1 MLVKNNF
8 VQSMDNDFNT
18 AGALS
23 HLFNYFKMISKWID
37 AKEYKKLS
45 NIKAGIIDTYKV
57 LGMFEQNPSKVITDI
72 RNKYLNIIGKTED
85 DINNLIQKRNQ
96 LKAEKKYEEADNIRN
111 QLEESGIAIKDTKE
125 GTNWDIKF
133 SIK

>member
-1 MLVKNNF
+1 MVVKNNF

-37 AKEYKKLS
+37 AKEVQKLA
-45 NIKAGIIDTYKV
+45 NIKAGIIYIYKV
-57 LGMFEQNPSKVITDI
+57 LGMFEQDPEKVTSSI
-72 RNKYLNIIGKTED
+72 RNKYLNIIGRTEE
-85 DINNLIQKRNQ
+85 DINALIAKRNG
-96 LKAEKKYEEADNIRN
+96 LKLDKKYEEADNIRRE
-111 QLEESGIAIKDTKE
+111 LEESGIAIKDTKE

-133 SIK
+133 SLK

>member
-1 MLVKNNF
+1 
-8 VQSMDNDFNT
+8 MDNDFNT